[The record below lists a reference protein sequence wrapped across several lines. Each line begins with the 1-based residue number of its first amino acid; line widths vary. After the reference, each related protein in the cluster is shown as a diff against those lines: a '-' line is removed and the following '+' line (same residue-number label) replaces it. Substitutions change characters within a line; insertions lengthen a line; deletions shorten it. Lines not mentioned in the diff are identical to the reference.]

1 MTDPGSPHQPRT
13 PALPPERMLLLRS
26 AYLGRVRAFFA
37 ARGFVELD
45 TPLLERSVPTEAHL
59 TPFPVTLHRRGGEE
73 RRYLPTSPE
82 GALKRQ
88 LALLPRA
95 AFELGHAFRD
105 GEEEGARHRA
115 HFRLLE
121 WYRPGADLETI
132 RRDTAALVAD
142 LAAFLASAAPER
154 AAAAPRALSPDAEPE
169 VVSVPEA
176 FARHLGHPLAGPAD
190 LERLLSLARERGHAW
205 VRTWQE
211 AYLTLVAVDV
221 EPHLG
226 RGRPT
231 FLVDYPAGIAAQ
243 ARPHDD
249 RPWLAQQFELFVE
262 GVELANCYA
271 EVTDP
276 ALQAERFAA
285 EAARAA
291 AEGREAPAPDP
302 ALLAALARLPAQTA
316 GGCLGVE
323 RLLALWLGAESL
335 DEVRPGW

>member
-1 MTDPGSPHQPRT
+1 VSPP
-13 PALPPERMLLLRS
+13 LPPDRLLLLRS
-26 AYLGRVRAFFA
+26 AYFEQVRAFFR

-45 TPLLERSVPTEAHL
+45 TPLLERSVPTEAHI
-59 TPFPVTLHRRGGEE
+59 TPFPVTLHRAGGAE
-73 RRYLPTSPE
+73 RRFLPTSPE

-88 LALLPRA
+88 LGLLRRD

-121 WYRPGADLETI
+121 WYRPGADLA
-132 RRDTAALVAD
+132 RVQRDTAELLAALC
-142 LAAFLASAAPER
+142 AFLAAALPDH
-154 AAAAPRALSPDAEPE
+154 APPPALLGAPPE
-169 VVSVPEA
+169 VLSVPDA
-176 FARHLGHPLAGPAD
+176 FARHLGHPLTGPAD
-190 LERLLSLARERGHAW
+190 LAALLPLAHARGHAW

-243 ARPHDD
+243 ARPRAD
-249 RPWLAQQFELFVE
+249 RPWLAQQFELFVA

-276 ALQAERFAA
+276 VLQAERFAA

-291 AEGREAPAPDP
+291 AEGRTAPAPDP
-302 ALLAALARLPAQTA
+302 ALLAALARLPAETA

-323 RLLALWLGAESL
+323 RLLALWLKAESL
-335 DEVRPGW
+335 DDVRPGW